1 MNKILYTTGIFMIL
15 FMILSPG
22 FIINIPPHKNKF
34 KSKYIFTTGVSTL
47 SSVFVHSLIFALC
60 AYFILTKYTLVT
72 PTINEAAS
80 IINEA
85 ATTSFV
91 PLVNQLSTPLGT
103 N

>member
-15 FMILSPG
+15 FMVLSPG

-72 PTINEAAS
+72 PEATS
-80 IINEA
+80 IIKA
-85 ATTSFV
+85 AMTSFV